1 VADKREDIVVAG
13 RRLFGRY
20 GYADTQIEHIA
31 AEAGMTLDA
40 LHVHFKTKR
49 LVFEAVF
56 EALHMEL
63 VLACSEAASAS
74 ATPLEMFRAAFGA
87 YFDSM
92 LDPAVQRIAMVDGA
106 AVLGTARFNEL
117 DERFVLGALSAT
129 MRQTNADGLTDVRD
143 PDNVARLILGAVAR
157 GAMQIATSKDPA
169 LARQQMGAA
178 LEALAIGVVPK
189 D

>member
-1 VADKREDIVVAG
+1 
-13 RRLFGRY
+13 
-20 GYADTQIEHIA
+20 
-31 AEAGMTLDA
+31 
-40 LHVHFKTKR
+40 
-49 LVFEAVF
+49 
-56 EALHMEL
+56 
-63 VLACSEAASAS
+63 
-74 ATPLEMFRAAFGA
+74 
-87 YFDSM
+87 
-92 LDPAVQRIAMVDGA
+92 
-106 AVLGTARFNEL
+106 
-117 DERFVLGALSAT
+117 

>member
-1 VADKREDIVVAG
+1 MAGKREDIVTAG

-40 LHVHFKTKR
+40 LHVHFKAKK

-63 VLACSEAASAS
+63 VLACSEAAAA

-106 AVLGTARFNEL
+106 AVLGAARFNEL

-169 LARQQMGAA
+169 LTRQQMGAA
-178 LEALAIGVVPK
+178 LEELAIGVVPK

>member
-1 VADKREDIVVAG
+1 VPGKREDVITAG

-20 GYADTQIEHIA
+20 GYTDTQIEHIA

-40 LHVHFKTKR
+40 LHVHFKTKK

-63 VLACSEAASAS
+63 VLACSEAASSA

-87 YFDSM
+87 YLDAM
-92 LDPAVQRIAMVDGA
+92 LDPAVQRIAMIDGA
-106 AVLGTARFNEL
+106 AVLGAARFNEL